1 MSASRQG
8 TPNAAY
14 AASKA
19 GVHQLTRNLAS
30 EWGAPANG
38 PPSIRVN
45 SVSPGVIRTPM
56 TASVLAGG
64 DNEKVWTEESM
75 LKRLSEPEDYRGP
88 VVFLLSDASSY
99 VTGADLLVDGGYTAW

>member
-1 MSASRQG
+1 
-8 TPNAAY
+8 
-14 AASKA
+14 
-19 GVHQLTRNLAS
+19 
-30 EWGAPANG
+30 
-38 PPSIRVN
+38 
-45 SVSPGVIRTPM
+45 M